1 MLEKSEIHFTHFL
14 LEEMQISQRY
24 LNNESHKLLNS
35 STLTDEVSTA
45 SVQNSIEFTNIY
57 STKYR

>member
-24 LNNESHKLLNS
+24 LNNENHKLLNS